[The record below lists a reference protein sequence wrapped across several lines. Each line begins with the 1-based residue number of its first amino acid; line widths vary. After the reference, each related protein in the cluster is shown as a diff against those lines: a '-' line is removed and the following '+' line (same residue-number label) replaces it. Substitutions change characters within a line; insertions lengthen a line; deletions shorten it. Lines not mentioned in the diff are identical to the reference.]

1 MSTTIKKKL
10 DNLIFVNKNWPND
23 LMISC
28 KFHSS
33 LVELTNIDVD
43 LKEEFEKFEGTFKTY
58 EIMEF

>member
-1 MSTTIKKKL
+1 M

-28 KFHSS
+28 KSHSS
-33 LVELTNIDVD
+33 LVELIDIDVD
-43 LKEEFEKFEGTFKTY
+43 LEEFEKFEGTFKRN

>member
-1 MSTTIKKKL
+1 
-10 DNLIFVNKNWPND
+10 
-23 LMISC
+23 
-28 KFHSS
+28 

>member
-1 MSTTIKKKL
+1 MSSTIKIKL

-28 KFHSS
+28 KSHSS
-33 LVELTNIDVD
+33 LVELIDIDVD
-43 LKEEFEKFEGTFKTY
+43 LEEFEKFEGTFKRN